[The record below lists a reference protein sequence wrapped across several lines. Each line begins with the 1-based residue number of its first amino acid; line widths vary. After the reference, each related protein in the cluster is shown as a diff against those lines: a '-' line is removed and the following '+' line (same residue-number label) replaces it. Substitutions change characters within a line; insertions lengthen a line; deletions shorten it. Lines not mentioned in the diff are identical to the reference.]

1 MLGGDIVLPK
11 TVKRIDGRAFYS
23 NSKLKS
29 IKITGEEITM
39 GELIFLG
46 CNQLE
51 KLTIV
56 AQNCFFNFAPSNRVE
71 RSFSLFSYQHNNAH
85 WSGGYDWQQVGSV
98 PSGLSVTVKLE
109 TVKNKLVSPGGIP
122 AGQIKVDLAL
132 E

>member
-1 MLGGDIVLPK
+1 MLGNIVLPK
-11 TVKRIDGRAFYS
+11 TVKRIDGRAFCI
-23 NSKLKS
+23 NGKLKS

-56 AQNCFFNFAPSNRVE
+56 AQNCFFNFASSNYHVE
-71 RSFSLFSYQHNNAH
+71 RSFSLFSYQHNIAYL
-85 WSGGYDWQQVGSV
+85 SGGYDWQQVGSV

-109 TVKNKLVSPGGIP
+109 TVKNK
-122 AGQIKVDLAL
+122 
-132 E
+132 

>member
-1 MLGGDIVLPK
+1 MLRDIVLPK

-39 GELIFLG
+39 GELVFLG

-56 AQNCFFNFAPSNRVE
+56 VQNCFFNFAPNDHVE
-71 RSFSLFSYQHNNAH
+71 RSFSLFSYQHNAAH
-85 WSGGYDWQQVGSV
+85 WSGGYDWQQTGSV
-98 PSGLSVTVKLE
+98 PSGLSVTVKVE

-122 AGQIKVDLAL
+122 AGQIEVDTAL